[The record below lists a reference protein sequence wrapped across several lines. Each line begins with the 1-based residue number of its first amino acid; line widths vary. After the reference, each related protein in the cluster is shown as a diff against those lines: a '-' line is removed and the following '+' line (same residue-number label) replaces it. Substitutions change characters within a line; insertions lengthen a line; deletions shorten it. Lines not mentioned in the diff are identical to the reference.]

1 MVAMITQGPQGP
13 GYAGSSRRKTA
24 WYATYSLWFVHT
36 HVAADHGR
44 VELESEVSSLFF
56 LLSRK
61 PCYMS
66 IKDTVLTF

>member
-44 VELESEVSSLFF
+44 VELELEVSSLSLIF
-56 LLSRK
+56 LCFSFCFLESHA
-61 PCYMS
+61 
-66 IKDTVLTF
+66 I

>member
-44 VELESEVSSLFF
+44 VELEPVVSSLSLIF
-56 LLSRK
+56 LCFSFCFLESHA
-61 PCYMS
+61 
-66 IKDTVLTF
+66 I

>member
-44 VELESEVSSLFF
+44 VELEPEVSSLSLIF
-56 LLSRK
+56 LCFSFCFLESHA
-61 PCYMS
+61 
-66 IKDTVLTF
+66 I

>member
-44 VELESEVSSLFF
+44 VELEPEVSSLSLIF
-56 LLSRK
+56 LHFSFCFLESHA
-61 PCYMS
+61 
-66 IKDTVLTF
+66 I